1 MRSILAAIAI
11 AAMTVQACHAE
22 GLIGSQ
28 RNDFLEDNFKGCF
41 QKQLQI
47 SQPYSPVALAQFC
60 LCSANKLA
68 DRISLEDLAMAK
80 PALATKFQ
88 PIINSI
94 AESCADRLK

>member
-1 MRSILAAIAI
+1 LTFFVLPFAS
-11 AAMTVQACHAE
+11 QCSAE
-22 GLIGSQ
+22 GLVGGQ

-47 SQPYSPVALAQFC
+47 SQPYPPTALAQYC
-60 LCSANKLA
+60 LCSAIKLA
-68 DRISLEDLAMAK
+68 DRVSLEDLSMAH
-80 PALATKFQ
+80 PALATKMQ